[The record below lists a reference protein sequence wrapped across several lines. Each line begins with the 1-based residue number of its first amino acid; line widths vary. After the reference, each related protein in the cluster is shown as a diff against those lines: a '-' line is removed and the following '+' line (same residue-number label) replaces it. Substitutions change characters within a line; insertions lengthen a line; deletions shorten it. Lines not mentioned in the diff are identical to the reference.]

1 MKYKITLFF
10 VLILSAALFS
20 QAGWKKE
27 FSKNG
32 IDVYTRP
39 MPGTSIKEFKG
50 TGVIDGTI
58 EEVNAVL
65 DNIPGLKSWMP
76 DCLVSR
82 VVEKKGA
89 GHLIIYQV
97 IKTPW
102 PLEHRDFTFET
113 VITKGGDRI
122 IRTVKAVSHP
132 SVPPV
137 DKYVRITDMNGEWIL
152 KRYGESGDKTY
163 AEYRIKSDPGGNI
176 PASIANSTSKK
187 LPYETILGLRKQ
199 LKK

>member
-1 MKYKITLFF
+1 MKYKIS
-10 VLILSAALFS
+10 LIFILLSAIALFS
-20 QAGWKKE
+20 QTGWQKE

-39 MPGTSIKEFKG
+39 IPGTSIKEFKG
-50 TGVIDGTI
+50 TGVIDGSI
-58 EEVNAVL
+58 EEVNAIL
-65 DNIPGLKSWMP
+65 DNIPGLKNWMP
-76 DCLVSR
+76 DCLVSK
-82 VVEKKGA
+82 VIEKKGS

-102 PLEHRDFTFET
+102 PLEHRDFAFET
-113 VITKGGDRI
+113 VITVSREKI
-122 IRTVKAVSHP
+122 TRTVKAVSHP
-132 SVPPV
+132 SVPKV
-137 DKYVRITDMNGEWIL
+137 DKYVRITDMTGEWIL
-152 KRYGESGDKTY
+152 KRHGEAGDKTY